1 MMWEIAGIMIILLAL
16 ILVNLML
23 WRFAM
28 PRYVKHRIARF
39 QDELVNRHYD
49 EVETMYRTM
58 RGAAARGAFS
68 L

>member
-1 MMWEIAGIMIILLAL
+1 MIILLAL

-58 RGAAARGAFS
+58 RG
-68 L
+68 